1 MKSLT
6 IVMRNS
12 AEHRAVEWFDSL
24 DNKLTMKHVH
34 KGDFNLHLNCKSYDT
49 FSVIQI
55 HMPDKLVPELCS
67 LIADY
72 IVNQKE
78 SSILLDMMKKEF
90 QMEAAEDVRSVEMYC
105 KKFLNEDKVTLSSI
119 SALLNR
125 RQAYI
130 TEQIET
136 YFGENSLIVIEGFVR
151 FRLQEYLEELRML
164 VEVALDE
171 CLMDRQYQEFISLLQ
186 YFVYMQESKIPSA
199 HLIHQGGHEF
209 LILNE
214 RFEAIDMKEFDTT
227 LKLEVLDKDINFE
240 DMIVSTLIT
249 VAPATIHIH
258 TREPELLVIK
268 TIRQIFEGRTELCS
282 YCLKCQAYL
291 GDVTKKDQLS
301 P

>member
-1 MKSLT
+1 MDL
-6 IVMRNS
+6 
-12 AEHRAVEWFDSL
+12 
-24 DNKLTMKHVH
+24 HV
-34 KGDFNLHLNCKSYDT
+34 NCKSYDK

-67 LIADY
+67 SIAEY
-72 IVNQKE
+72 IVKEKE
-78 SSILLDMMKKEF
+78 SSILLELIKKEF
-90 QMEAAEDVRSVEMYC
+90 QMETAEDVRSVEMYC
-105 KKFLNEDKVTLSSI
+105 RQFLNEDKVALSSI
-119 SALLNR
+119 STLLNR
-125 RQAYI
+125 RQAHI
-130 TEQIET
+130 TEQIEA
-136 YFGENSLIVIEGFVR
+136 YFRENSLLVVEGFIR
-151 FRLQEYLEELRML
+151 FRLQEYLEELRVL

-171 CLMDRQYQEFISLLQ
+171 CLMERQYQEFISLLQ

-214 RFEAIDMKEFDTT
+214 QFEAIDMKEFDTT

-258 TREPELLVIK
+258 SREPELLVIK
-268 TIRQIFEGRTELCS
+268 TIMQIFEGRTVLCN
-282 YCLKCQAYL
+282 YCRKCHAYL
-291 GDVTKKDQLS
+291 GEVTKKDQLS